1 MILLTDMDISAASL
15 AKRLKNGEPL
25 NLLDVR
31 EGLEYHTFN
40 IGGQNIPLGKLP
52 TLLEDLDWD
61 KDEEIIVVCKM
72 GLRSKTGK
80 LILQQNGYQNVKNLE
95 GGLTALRKLEHKY

>member
-1 MILLTDMDISAASL
+1 MDISATNL
-15 AKRLKNGEPL
+15 NDRINQGETL

-31 EGLEYHTFN
+31 DEMEYHTYN

-52 TLLEDLDWD
+52 SELDELEWN
-61 KDEEIIVVCKM
+61 KSEEIIVVCKM

-80 LILQQNGYQNVKNLE
+80 HILQQNGYLNVKNLE
-95 GGLTALRKLEHKY
+95 GGLLALQKLNNKY